1 MLPPNTFGPA
11 PTGPRPSAGS
21 HVRRSSIQ
29 NIASISNPVTFIG
42 EGEEE
47 GEASMDLDTASESS
61 SHEEEGVDMGGPRR
75 FDGSN
80 GRFSFGNGGVEGD
93 DEDAEGEDDM
103 DMTQVVYGGIARR
116 SSMAASDADFDV
128 EDESQIGVSDDEKTM
143 DFTLAIGGVLPNA
156 APLSASTLRNSVGY
170 NLPESP
176 NSAGARLRPGQLMEG
191 EVDMSMDETIAIGGI
206 IEADASLSS
215 GESGDDTIANREKT
229 MTFSFN
235 TRQHDDDGMDM
246 TVAGGGIVGFPSM
259 SPTRATYSQ
268 STARSPASNSSRAA
282 HGTPRFAQPTASS
295 TQKSKMPEKRNV
307 FAPSPS
313 PFKST
318 PHKGGMDAAGDV
330 AKRLSFGSTTSSG
343 GRKRAREDGDEAPS
357 SPAKRGRGSIAGE
370 VFGAPPSAM
379 GTGTP
384 RETISPHKSP
394 RKSISHRTS
403 IPGKSPA
410 KSPMLRRVLGLPVEG
425 QGQGELDE
433 WDSPPTITLAAF
445 LEMAGVQFM
454 EGLPGL
460 TRRRSSVA
468 KGLLSSSTYG
478 NGGKL
483 SRRSRSAN
491 LISSDR
497 DFALHEYTTAQIQS
511 VFLNM
516 YTWVSGLLWH
526 SSTRLPADEYRPPTR

>member
-1 MLPPNTFGPA
+1 
-11 PTGPRPSAGS
+11 
-21 HVRRSSIQ
+21 
-29 NIASISNPVTFIG
+29 VTFIG

-61 SHEEEGVDMGGPRR
+61 SHEDEGVEMGGPRR

-80 GRFSFGNGGVEGD
+80 GRFSFGGGGAEGD

-170 NLPESP
+170 SLPESP
-176 NSAGARLRPGQLMEG
+176 NSAGARLHPGQLMEG
-191 EVDMSMDETIAIGGI
+191 EVDMSMDETIAIRGI

-215 GESGDDTIANREKT
+215 GASGDDTIANREKT

-235 TRQHDDDGMDM
+235 TRQHDEDGMDM

-259 SPTRATYSQ
+259 SPARATYSQ
-268 STARSPASNSSRAA
+268 STARSPASSSSRAA
-282 HGTPRFAQPTASS
+282 YGTPRFAQPTASS
-295 TQKSKMPEKRNV
+295 AQKSKTSEKRNV

-343 GRKRAREDGDEAPS
+343 GRKRVREDGDEAPS
-357 SPAKRGRGSIAGE
+357 SPAKRGRAFIAEE

-384 RETISPHKSP
+384 RKAMSPHKSP
-394 RKSISHRTS
+394 RKSIGHRTS
-403 IPGKSPA
+403 TSNPGKSPA

-425 QGQGELDE
+425 QDRQDEQDE

-478 NGGKL
+478 NGGEYL
-483 SRRSRSAN
+483 QPRTVPSSFLQIATLHCTSTPPRRFRAS
-491 LISSDR
+491 
-497 DFALHEYTTAQIQS
+497 
-511 VFLNM
+511 
-516 YTWVSGLLWH
+516 
-526 SSTRLPADEYRPPTR
+526 SSTCTHG